1 MCEDNDW
8 GFLVSQRKPELLAV
22 QKLGFIKPR
31 GWDPGMSS
39 LTVKIL
45 ALLAFNLGVLGASLF
60 LLTYT
65 PTTSLSLSGNVR
77 GGLPFAR
84 FVQESGGLNFSVI
97 GVWAGMAVFWL
108 VGNAA
113 IGSVKTEKQA

>member
-1 MCEDNDW
+1 
-8 GFLVSQRKPELLAV
+8 
-22 QKLGFIKPR
+22 
-31 GWDPGMSS
+31 MSS
-39 LTVKIL
+39 ATVKIL

-65 PTTSLSLSGNVR
+65 PTTSLPLLGNVR

-108 VGNAA
+108 GGNAA

>member
-1 MCEDNDW
+1 MWEDNDW
-8 GFLVSQRKPELLAV
+8 GFLASHQKPELLAV

-31 GWDPGMSS
+31 AWDPDMSS
-39 LTVKIL
+39 STVKIL
-45 ALLAFNLGVLGASLF
+45 ALLGFNLGVLGASLF

-65 PTTSLSLSGNVR
+65 PTTSLPLLGSVR

-113 IGSVKTEKQA
+113 IQSVKTDRQA

>member
-1 MCEDNDW
+1 
-8 GFLVSQRKPELLAV
+8 
-22 QKLGFIKPR
+22 
-31 GWDPGMSS
+31 MSS
-39 LTVKIL
+39 STVKIL

-65 PTTSLSLSGNVR
+65 PTTDLPVLGNIR

-84 FVQESGGLNFSVI
+84 FVQENGDLNFSVV
-97 GVWAGMAVFWL
+97 GVWAGLAIFWL

-113 IGSVKTEKQA
+113 IQSVKIDRQVSVQH